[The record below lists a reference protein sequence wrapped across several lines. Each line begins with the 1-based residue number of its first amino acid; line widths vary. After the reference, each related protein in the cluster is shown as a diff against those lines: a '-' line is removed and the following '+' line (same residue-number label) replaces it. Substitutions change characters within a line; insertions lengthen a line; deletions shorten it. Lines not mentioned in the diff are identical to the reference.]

1 MLVLRREQPWE
12 FPPEAPMTADVNGYS
27 WGFAD
32 ILAQQGVTRL
42 MSSIHTHHGYHPL
55 FRKQTPFYWESP
67 KGHRILCWNGDHY
80 NLGNELGIAQA
91 AWFEYTLQDG
101 MSFEPFW
108 PDFEKAVRRI
118 DAYAERCK
126 RRDIPWILLL
136 FALSGNMTDNSPPSL
151 RILDFIDRYRLWKSS
166 YFENGYLR

>member
-1 MLVLRREQPWE
+1 
-12 FPPEAPMTADVNGYS
+12 MTADVNGYS

-101 MSFEPFW
+101 MSFEPL

-118 DAYAERCK
+118 DAYAETLQAQGIFLGFCSCLLK
-126 RRDIPWILLL
+126 RKHDGQFTAIAPY
-136 FALSGNMTDNSPPSL
+136 SGFHRSVSV
-151 RILDFIDRYRLWKSS
+151 FGKSS